1 MFGPRKYSLDRGI
14 ELVHGVFT
22 RDNHCNCGILGQQRV
37 AVQELGFSHHD
48 AAIEKILDAGK
59 VVPCLVSLAND
70 DLNLF
75 PDFELVGV
83 M

>member
-1 MFGPRKYSLDRGI
+1 MFGPRKHSLDRGI

-22 RDNHCNCGILGQQRV
+22 RDNHRNGGVLGQQRV
-37 AVQELGFSHHD
+37 PVQELGFGHHYT
-48 AAIEKILDAGK
+48 AIEEILDARQI
-59 VVPCLVSLAND
+59 VTCQVSLAND